1 MNNRSLVIR
10 HTIYLFITA
19 LIWGTAFVAQS
30 VGNIMGPFTFNC
42 LRSLLG
48 GIVLIPFIKYF
59 YKGVRPDST
68 TIKGGICCGLCLFAA
83 SNLQQYGLL
92 YTSPGKAGFITAG
105 YILIV
110 PVLGL
115 FAGKRISVRIGA
127 AVAAAL
133 LGLYLLC
140 IPQGEGMSIN
150 RGDML
155 CMVCALIFSL
165 HIITIDYFAPR
176 SEGVKMACIQF
187 LVCSALSAI
196 LMLLF
201 ERPDP
206 KAISEG
212 ILPLIYAGVF
222 SSGVA
227 YTLQIVGQAG
237 VNPTIA
243 SLILSLESCIAV
255 IAGWLML
262 GEGMNRR
269 EITGCIIMFAAII
282 MTQLPQKA
290 KKDTSN

>member
-48 GIVLIPFIKYF
+48 GLVLIPFIKYF
-59 YKGVRPDST
+59 YKGIKPDIT

-110 PVLGL
+110 PILGL
-115 FAGKRISVRIGA
+115 FVGKRISARIAA
-127 AVAAAL
+127 AVVAAL
-133 LGLYLLC
+133 VGLYLLC
-140 IPQGEGMSIN
+140 IPVGEGMSIN

-155 CMVCALIFSL
+155 CMICALVFSL
-165 HIITIDYFAPR
+165 HIITIDHFAPKA
-176 SEGVKMACIQF
+176 EGVKMACIQF
-187 LVCSALSAI
+187 LVCSALSAV

-201 ERPDP
+201 EEPDP
-206 KAISEG
+206 KNIAEG
-212 ILPLIYAGVF
+212 IIPLIYAGVF

-227 YTLQIVGQAG
+227 YTLQIVGQPG

-255 IAGWLML
+255 IAGWLIL
-262 GEGMNRR
+262 GEGMNTR
-269 EITGCIIMFAAII
+269 EVTGCIIMFAAII
-282 MTQLPQKA
+282 ITQFPQKA
-290 KKDTSN
+290 KKKSA

>member
-48 GIVLIPFIKYF
+48 GLVLIPFIKYF
-59 YKGVRPDST
+59 YKGIKPDIT

-110 PVLGL
+110 PILGL
-115 FAGKRISVRIGA
+115 FVGKRISARIAA
-127 AVAAAL
+127 AVVAAL
-133 LGLYLLC
+133 VGLYLLC
-140 IPQGEGMSIN
+140 IPVGEGMSIN
-150 RGDML
+150 QGDML
-155 CMVCALIFSL
+155 CMVCALVFSL
-165 HIITIDYFAPR
+165 HIITIDHFAPKA
-176 SEGVKMACIQF
+176 EGVKMACIQF
-187 LVCSALSAI
+187 LVCSALSAV

-201 ERPDP
+201 EEPDP
-206 KAISEG
+206 KNIAEG
-212 ILPLIYAGVF
+212 IIPLIYAGVF

-227 YTLQIVGQAG
+227 YTLQIVGQPG

-255 IAGWLML
+255 IAGWLIL
-262 GEGMNRR
+262 GEGMNTR
-269 EITGCIIMFAAII
+269 EVTGCIIMFAAII
-282 MTQLPQKA
+282 ITQFPQKA
-290 KKDTSN
+290 KKKSA

>member
-48 GIVLIPFIKYF
+48 GLVLIPFIKYF
-59 YKGVRPDST
+59 YKGIKPDIT

-110 PVLGL
+110 PILGL
-115 FAGKRISVRIGA
+115 FVGKRISARIAA
-127 AVAAAL
+127 AVVAAL
-133 LGLYLLC
+133 VGLYLLC
-140 IPQGEGMSIN
+140 IPVGEGMSIN
-150 RGDML
+150 QGDML
-155 CMVCALIFSL
+155 CMVCALVFSL
-165 HIITIDYFAPR
+165 HIITIDHFAPKA
-176 SEGVKMACIQF
+176 EGVKMACIQF
-187 LVCSALSAI
+187 LVCSALSAV

-201 ERPDP
+201 EEPDP
-206 KAISEG
+206 KNIAEG
-212 ILPLIYAGVF
+212 IIPLIYAGVF

-227 YTLQIVGQAG
+227 YTLQIVGQPG

-255 IAGWLML
+255 IAGWLIL
-262 GEGMNRR
+262 GEGMNTR
-269 EITGCIIMFAAII
+269 EVTGCIIMFAAII
-282 MTQLPQKA
+282 ITQLPQKA
-290 KKDTSN
+290 KKKSA

>member
-48 GIVLIPFIKYF
+48 GLVLIPFIKYF
-59 YKGVRPDST
+59 YKGIKPDIT

-110 PVLGL
+110 PILGL
-115 FAGKRISVRIGA
+115 FVGKRISARIAA
-127 AVAAAL
+127 AVVAAL
-133 LGLYLLC
+133 VGLYLLC
-140 IPQGEGMSIN
+140 IPVGEGMSIN
-150 RGDML
+150 QGDML
-155 CMVCALIFSL
+155 CMVCALVFSL
-165 HIITIDYFAPR
+165 HIITIDHFAPKA
-176 SEGVKMACIQF
+176 EGVKMACIQF
-187 LVCSALSAI
+187 LVCSALSAV

-201 ERPDP
+201 EEPDP
-206 KAISEG
+206 KNIAEG
-212 ILPLIYAGVF
+212 IIPLIYAGVF

-227 YTLQIVGQAG
+227 YTLQIVGQPG

-255 IAGWLML
+255 IAGWLIL
-262 GEGMNRR
+262 GEGMNTR
-269 EITGCIIMFAAII
+269 EVTGCIIMFAAII
-282 MTQLPQKA
+282 ITQLPQKV
-290 KKDTSN
+290 KKKSA

>member
-48 GIVLIPFIKYF
+48 GLVLIPFIKYF
-59 YKGVRPDST
+59 YKGIKPDIT

-110 PVLGL
+110 PILGL
-115 FAGKRISVRIGA
+115 FVGKRISARIAA
-127 AVAAAL
+127 AVVAAL
-133 LGLYLLC
+133 VGLYLLC
-140 IPQGEGMSIN
+140 IPVGEGMSIN

-155 CMVCALIFSL
+155 CMICALVFSL
-165 HIITIDYFAPR
+165 HIITIDHFAPKA
-176 SEGVKMACIQF
+176 EGVKMACIQF
-187 LVCSALSAI
+187 LVCSALSAV

-201 ERPDP
+201 EEPDL
-206 KAISEG
+206 KNIAEG
-212 ILPLIYAGVF
+212 IIPLIYAGVF

-227 YTLQIVGQAG
+227 YTLQIVGQPG

-255 IAGWLML
+255 IAGWLIL
-262 GEGMNRR
+262 GEGMNTR
-269 EITGCIIMFAAII
+269 EVTGCIIMFAAII
-282 MTQLPQKA
+282 ITQLPQKA
-290 KKDTSN
+290 KKKSA

>member
-48 GIVLIPFIKYF
+48 GLVLIPFIKYF
-59 YKGVRPDST
+59 YKGIKPDIT

-110 PVLGL
+110 PILGL
-115 FAGKRISVRIGA
+115 FVGKRISARIAA
-127 AVAAAL
+127 AVVAAL
-133 LGLYLLC
+133 VGLYLLC
-140 IPQGEGMSIN
+140 IPVGEGMSIN
-150 RGDML
+150 QGDML
-155 CMVCALIFSL
+155 CMVCALVFSL
-165 HIITIDYFAPR
+165 HIITIDHFAPKA
-176 SEGVKMACIQF
+176 EGVKMACIQF
-187 LVCSALSAI
+187 LVCSALSAV

-201 ERPDP
+201 EEPDP
-206 KAISEG
+206 KSIAEG
-212 ILPLIYAGVF
+212 IIPLIYAGVF

-227 YTLQIVGQAG
+227 YTLQIVGQPG

-255 IAGWLML
+255 IAGWLIL
-262 GEGMNRR
+262 GEGMNTR
-269 EITGCIIMFAAII
+269 EVTGCIIMFAAII
-282 MTQLPQKA
+282 ITQLPQKA
-290 KKDTSN
+290 KKKSA

>member
-48 GIVLIPFIKYF
+48 GLVLIPFIKYF
-59 YKGVRPDST
+59 YKGIKPDIT

-110 PVLGL
+110 PILGL
-115 FAGKRISVRIGA
+115 FVGKRISARIAA
-127 AVAAAL
+127 AVVAAL
-133 LGLYLLC
+133 VGLYLLC
-140 IPQGEGMSIN
+140 IPVGEGMSIN

-155 CMVCALIFSL
+155 CMICALVFSL
-165 HIITIDYFAPR
+165 HIITIDHFAPKA
-176 SEGVKMACIQF
+176 EGVKMACIQF
-187 LVCSALSAI
+187 LVCSALSAV

-201 ERPDP
+201 EEPDP
-206 KAISEG
+206 KNIAEG
-212 ILPLIYAGVF
+212 IIPLIYAGVF

-227 YTLQIVGQAG
+227 YTLQIVGQPG

-255 IAGWLML
+255 IAGWLIL
-262 GEGMNRR
+262 GERMNTR
-269 EITGCIIMFAAII
+269 EVTGCIIMFAAII
-282 MTQLPQKA
+282 ITQLPQKA
-290 KKDTSN
+290 KKKSA

>member
-48 GIVLIPFIKYF
+48 GLVLIPFIKYF
-59 YKGVRPDST
+59 YKGIKPDIT

-110 PVLGL
+110 PILGL
-115 FAGKRISVRIGA
+115 FVGKRISARIAA
-127 AVAAAL
+127 AVVAAL
-133 LGLYLLC
+133 VGLYLLC
-140 IPQGEGMSIN
+140 IPVGEGMSIN

-155 CMVCALIFSL
+155 CMICALVFSL
-165 HIITIDYFAPR
+165 HIITIDHFAPKA
-176 SEGVKMACIQF
+176 EGVKMACIQF
-187 LVCSALSAI
+187 LVCSALSAV

-201 ERPDP
+201 EEPDP
-206 KAISEG
+206 KNIAEG
-212 ILPLIYAGVF
+212 IIPLIYAGVF

-227 YTLQIVGQAG
+227 YTLQIVGQPG

-255 IAGWLML
+255 IAGWLIL
-262 GEGMNRR
+262 GEGMNTR
-269 EITGCIIMFAAII
+269 EVTGCIIMFAAII
-282 MTQLPQKA
+282 ITQLPQKA
-290 KKDTSN
+290 KKKSA

>member
-48 GIVLIPFIKYF
+48 GLVLIPFIKYF
-59 YKGVRPDST
+59 YKGIKPDIT

-110 PVLGL
+110 PILGL
-115 FAGKRISVRIGA
+115 FVGKRISARIAA
-127 AVAAAL
+127 AVVAAL
-133 LGLYLLC
+133 VGLYLLC
-140 IPQGEGMSIN
+140 IPVGEGMSIN
-150 RGDML
+150 QGDML
-155 CMVCALIFSL
+155 CMVCALVFSL
-165 HIITIDYFAPR
+165 HIITIDHFAPKA
-176 SEGVKMACIQF
+176 EGVKMACIQF
-187 LVCSALSAI
+187 LVCSALSAV

-201 ERPDP
+201 EEPDP
-206 KAISEG
+206 KNIAEG
-212 ILPLIYAGVF
+212 IIPLIYAGVF

-227 YTLQIVGQAG
+227 YTLQIVGQPG

-255 IAGWLML
+255 IAGWLIL
-262 GEGMNRR
+262 GEGMNTR
-269 EITGCIIMFAAII
+269 EVTGCIIMFAAII
-282 MTQLPQKA
+282 ITQLPQKA
-290 KKDTSN
+290 NKKSA

>member
-48 GIVLIPFIKYF
+48 GLVLIPFIKYF
-59 YKGVRPDST
+59 YKGIKPDIT
-68 TIKGGICCGLCLFAA
+68 TIKGGICCGLCLFSA

-110 PVLGL
+110 PILGL
-115 FAGKRISVRIGA
+115 FVGKRISARIAA
-127 AVAAAL
+127 AVVAAL
-133 LGLYLLC
+133 VGLYLLC
-140 IPQGEGMSIN
+140 IPVGEGMSIN
-150 RGDML
+150 QGDML
-155 CMVCALIFSL
+155 CMVCALVFSL
-165 HIITIDYFAPR
+165 HIITIDHFAPKA
-176 SEGVKMACIQF
+176 EGVKMACIQF
-187 LVCSALSAI
+187 LVCSALSAV

-201 ERPDP
+201 EEPDP
-206 KAISEG
+206 KNIAEG
-212 ILPLIYAGVF
+212 IIPLIYAGVF

-227 YTLQIVGQAG
+227 YTLQIVGQPG

-255 IAGWLML
+255 IAGWLIL
-262 GEGMNRR
+262 GEGMNTR
-269 EITGCIIMFAAII
+269 EVTGCIIMFAAII
-282 MTQLPQKA
+282 ITQLPQKA
-290 KKDTSN
+290 KKKSA

>member
-48 GIVLIPFIKYF
+48 GLVLIPFIKYF
-59 YKGVRPDST
+59 YKGIKPDIT

-110 PVLGL
+110 PILGL
-115 FAGKRISVRIGA
+115 FVGKRISARIAA
-127 AVAAAL
+127 AVVAAL
-133 LGLYLLC
+133 IGLYLLC
-140 IPQGEGMSIN
+140 IPVGEGMSIN
-150 RGDML
+150 QGDML
-155 CMVCALIFSL
+155 CMVCALVFSL
-165 HIITIDYFAPR
+165 HIITIDHFAPKA
-176 SEGVKMACIQF
+176 EGVKMACIQF
-187 LVCSALSAI
+187 LVCSALSAV

-201 ERPDP
+201 EEPDP
-206 KAISEG
+206 KNIAEG
-212 ILPLIYAGVF
+212 IIPLIYAGVF

-227 YTLQIVGQAG
+227 YTLQIVGQPG

-255 IAGWLML
+255 IAGWLIL
-262 GEGMNRR
+262 GEGMNTR
-269 EITGCIIMFAAII
+269 EVTGCIIMFAAII
-282 MTQLPQKA
+282 ITQLPQKA
-290 KKDTSN
+290 KKKSA

>member
-48 GIVLIPFIKYF
+48 GLVLIPFIKYF
-59 YKGVRPDST
+59 YKGIKPDIT

-110 PVLGL
+110 PILGL
-115 FAGKRISVRIGA
+115 FVGKRISARIAA
-127 AVAAAL
+127 AVVAAL
-133 LGLYLLC
+133 VGLYLLC
-140 IPQGEGMSIN
+140 IPVGEGMSIN

-155 CMVCALIFSL
+155 CMICALVFSL
-165 HIITIDYFAPR
+165 HIITIDHFAPKA
-176 SEGVKMACIQF
+176 EGVKMACIQF
-187 LVCSALSAI
+187 LVCSALSAV

-201 ERPDP
+201 EESDP
-206 KAISEG
+206 KNIAEG
-212 ILPLIYAGVF
+212 IIPLIYAGVF

-227 YTLQIVGQAG
+227 YTLQIVGQPG

-255 IAGWLML
+255 IAGWLIL
-262 GEGMNRR
+262 GERMNTR
-269 EITGCIIMFAAII
+269 EVTGCIIMFAAII
-282 MTQLPQKA
+282 ITQLPQKA
-290 KKDTSN
+290 KKKSA

>member
-48 GIVLIPFIKYF
+48 GLVLIPFIKYF
-59 YKGVRPDST
+59 YKGIKPDIT

-110 PVLGL
+110 PILGL
-115 FAGKRISVRIGA
+115 FVGKRISARIAA
-127 AVAAAL
+127 AVVAAL
-133 LGLYLLC
+133 VGLYLLC
-140 IPQGEGMSIN
+140 IPVGEGMSIN
-150 RGDML
+150 QGDML
-155 CMVCALIFSL
+155 CMVCALVFSL
-165 HIITIDYFAPR
+165 HIITIDHFAPKA
-176 SEGVKMACIQF
+176 EGVKMACIQF
-187 LVCSALSAI
+187 LVCSALSAV
-196 LMLLF
+196 LMFLF
-201 ERPDP
+201 EEPDP
-206 KAISEG
+206 KNIAEG
-212 ILPLIYAGVF
+212 IIPLIYAGVF

-227 YTLQIVGQAG
+227 YTLQIVGQPG

-255 IAGWLML
+255 IAGWLIL
-262 GEGMNRR
+262 GEGMNTR
-269 EITGCIIMFAAII
+269 EVTGCIIMFAAII
-282 MTQLPQKA
+282 ITQFPQKA
-290 KKDTSN
+290 KKKSA

>member
-48 GIVLIPFIKYF
+48 GLVLIPFIKYF
-59 YKGVRPDST
+59 YKGIKPDIT

-110 PVLGL
+110 PILGL
-115 FAGKRISVRIGA
+115 FVGKRISARIAA
-127 AVAAAL
+127 AVVAAL
-133 LGLYLLC
+133 VGLYLLC
-140 IPQGEGMSIN
+140 IPVGEGMSIN

-155 CMVCALIFSL
+155 CMICALVFSL
-165 HIITIDYFAPR
+165 HIITIDHFAPKA
-176 SEGVKMACIQF
+176 EGVKMACIQF
-187 LVCSALSAI
+187 LVCSALSAV

-201 ERPDP
+201 EEPDP
-206 KAISEG
+206 KSIAEG
-212 ILPLIYAGVF
+212 IIPLIYAGVF

-227 YTLQIVGQAG
+227 YTLQIVGQPG

-255 IAGWLML
+255 IAGWLIL
-262 GEGMNRR
+262 GEGMNTR
-269 EITGCIIMFAAII
+269 EVTGCIIMFAAII
-282 MTQLPQKA
+282 ITQLPQKA
-290 KKDTSN
+290 KKKSA

>member
-48 GIVLIPFIKYF
+48 GLVLIPFIKYF
-59 YKGVRPDST
+59 YKGIKPDIT

-110 PVLGL
+110 PILGL
-115 FAGKRISVRIGA
+115 FVGKRISARIAA
-127 AVAAAL
+127 AVVAAL
-133 LGLYLLC
+133 VGLYLLC
-140 IPQGEGMSIN
+140 IPVGEGMSIN
-150 RGDML
+150 QGDML
-155 CMVCALIFSL
+155 CMVCALVFSL
-165 HIITIDYFAPR
+165 HIITIDHFAPKA
-176 SEGVKMACIQF
+176 EGVKMACIQF
-187 LVCSALSAI
+187 LVCSALSAV
-196 LMLLF
+196 LMFLF
-201 ERPDP
+201 EEPDP
-206 KAISEG
+206 KNIAEG
-212 ILPLIYAGVF
+212 IIPLIYAGVF

-227 YTLQIVGQAG
+227 YTLQIVGQPG

-255 IAGWLML
+255 IAGWLIL
-262 GEGMNRR
+262 GEGMNTR
-269 EITGCIIMFAAII
+269 EVTGCIIMFAAII
-282 MTQLPQKA
+282 ITQLPQKA
-290 KKDTSN
+290 KKKSA